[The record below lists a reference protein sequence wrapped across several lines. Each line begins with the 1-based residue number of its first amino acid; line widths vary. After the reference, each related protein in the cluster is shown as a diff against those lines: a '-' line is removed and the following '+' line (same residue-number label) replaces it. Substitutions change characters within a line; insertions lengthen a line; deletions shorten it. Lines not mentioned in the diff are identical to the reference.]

1 MSLDP
6 FKLNTMLYSPD
17 PAPAGDPPKEEGA
30 AEKEEKP
37 TDEKKKVE
45 FTSEQQAEVDRI
57 EGGAHPHRRQFRTQ
71 RVQFGLHF
79 IGAGLLCVRQ
89 LLELALL
96 LQRACVGVGGG
107 LLSRFLRVRFCFGL
121 GAFQAFLHDA
131 VNFRLL
137 LGSYPL
143 S

>member
-17 PAPAGDPPKEEGA
+17 PAPAGDPPKEEEA

-45 FTSEQQAEVDRI
+45 FTSEQQAEVR
-57 EGGAHPHRRQFRTQ
+57 
-71 RVQFGLHF
+71 
-79 IGAGLLCVRQ
+79 
-89 LLELALL
+89 
-96 LQRACVGVGGG
+96 
-107 LLSRFLRVRFCFGL
+107 
-121 GAFQAFLHDA
+121 
-131 VNFRLL
+131 
-137 LGSYPL
+137 PL